1 MFDCMRLSVSVYE
14 CVGGCM
20 LYDACVHVGVCKVC
34 VCVYVSVHQCVSVCI
49 RLCVSRQ
56 RVGRRRRTGPS
67 VLSRKMHTGHTDSY
81 G

>member
-1 MFDCMRLSVSVYE
+1 MSVYE

>member
-1 MFDCMRLSVSVYE
+1 MCSSVSVYE

-20 LYDACVHVGVCKVC
+20 LYDACVQVGVCKVC

-56 RVGRRRRTGPS
+56 RVGLT
-67 VLSRKMHTGHTDSY
+67 
-81 G
+81 

>member
-1 MFDCMRLSVSVYE
+1 MFDCMCLSVSVYE
-14 CVGGCM
+14 CVGGCV
-20 LYDACVHVGVCKVC
+20 LYDACVHVGVCKVR

-49 RLCVSRQ
+49 RLCASRQ
-56 RVGRRRRTGPS
+56 KVGRRRRTGPS